1 MAEIY
6 TVIAFFAGLPLLLV
20 GWIWSIV
27 VAKDVN
33 ARWLLAMIFVFVLAL
48 PAFSLLYWQRV
59 KWPFMIT
66 TLGMVLLLGTLIVV
80 P

>member
-6 TVIAFFAGLPLLLV
+6 TVIAFFAGLPLLFI

-27 VAKDVN
+27 VAKDVS
-33 ARWLLAMIFVFVLAL
+33 ARWLLAMIFLFVLAL
-48 PAFSLLYWQRV
+48 PAFSLLYWQRI
-59 KWPFMIT
+59 KWPFVISS
-66 TLGMVLLLGTLIVV
+66 LGMLLLLGTLIVV